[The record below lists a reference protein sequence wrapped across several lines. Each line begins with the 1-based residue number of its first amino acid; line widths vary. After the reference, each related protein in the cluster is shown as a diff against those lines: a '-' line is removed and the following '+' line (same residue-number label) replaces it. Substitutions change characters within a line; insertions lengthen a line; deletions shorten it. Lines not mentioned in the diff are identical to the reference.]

1 MRKKTAILAALI
13 GCVLLA
19 AAAWAQ
25 NAPRPKSQK
34 ELDALKAIEAAPSI
48 DVKLQKTDDFLAA
61 FPDSD
66 YKQYLL
72 DRAAEIA
79 ADKNDYPA
87 AMAWGQ
93 RDLDGNANSFVA
105 KLSLGKVTASTT
117 REFDLDKDKK
127 LADAEKWVNSAL
139 DLLKTVPRPVWFSDD
154 KWPQVKKYY
163 ESSGHQ
169 TLGLIAMV
177 RKKYDVAA
185 AEFQTAFDTMP
196 EPAYLIHVGEA
207 SIKGGKY
214 DIAIAAYDKVL
225 ATPDLNP
232 VVKQV
237 AERERND
244 ALRRKGVPPAAPAA
258 QTTPA
263 AQTAPAASPAPTS
276 GAAPPVTGTPAP
288 ADSK

>member
-1 MRKKTAILAALI
+1 MRNKTAILAALT
-13 GCVLLA
+13 GSVLLA
-19 AAAWAQ
+19 IAAFGQ
-25 NAPRPKSQK
+25 NPPRPKSQK
-34 ELDALKAIEAAPSI
+34 ELDGLKAIDGAPSL

-79 ADKNDYPA
+79 ADKNDYPV

-93 RDLDGNANSFVA
+93 RDLDGNPNSFVA
-105 KLSLGKVTASTT
+105 MLSLAKVTASTT
-117 REFDLDKDKK
+117 KEFDLDKEKK
-127 LADAEKWVNSAL
+127 LADAEKWANGAL
-139 DLLKTVPRPVWFSDD
+139 DLLKSVPRPTWFTED

-169 TLGLIAMV
+169 TLGLIAMD

-185 AEFQTAFDTMP
+185 AEFQTAFDILP

-207 SIKGGKY
+207 SIRGGKY
-214 DIAIAAYDKVL
+214 DNAIAAYDKVL

-237 AERERND
+237 AEREKNE
-244 ALRRKGVPPAAPAA
+244 ALRHKGVPPAAPAA
-258 QTTPA
+258 PA
-263 AQTAPAASPAPTS
+263 TPAASPAPPS
-276 GAAPPVTGTPAP
+276 GAAAPVTGTSAP

>member
-13 GCVLLA
+13 GCVLLG

-34 ELDALKAIEAAPSI
+34 ELDALKAIDAAPSL
-48 DVKLQKTDDFLAA
+48 DAKLQKTDDFLAA

-72 DRAAEIA
+72 DRAAEMA
-79 ADKNDYPA
+79 ADKKDYPV

-93 RDLDGNANSFVA
+93 RDLDGNPNSFVA
-105 KLSLGKVTASTT
+105 MLSLARITAGTT
-117 REFDLDKDKK
+117 KEFDLDKEKK
-127 LADAEKWVNSAL
+127 LADADKWANSAL
-139 DLLKTVPRPVWFSDD
+139 DLLKTAPRPAWFSED

-163 ESSGHQ
+163 ESSGQQ
-169 TLGLIAMV
+169 TLGLIAMD

-244 ALRRKGVPPAAPAA
+244 ALRRKRVPPAAPAA
-258 QTTPA
+258 QTQPA
-263 AQTAPAASPAPTS
+263 AQTAPAAPPAPAS

>member
-19 AAAWAQ
+19 SAAWAQ

-34 ELDALKAIEAAPSI
+34 ELDALKAIDAAPSI

-79 ADKNDYPA
+79 ADKNDYPLT
-87 AMAWGQ
+87 MAWGQ
-93 RDLDGNANSFVA
+93 RDLDGNPNSFVA
-105 KLSLGKVTASTT
+105 MLSLAKTTAATT
-117 REFDLDKDKK
+117 KEFDLDKEKK

-139 DLLKTVPRPVWFSDD
+139 DLLKTVPRPAWFPED
-154 KWPQVKKYY
+154 KWPVVKKYY

-169 TLGLIAMV
+169 TLGMIAMA
-177 RKKYDVAA
+177 RKKFDAAA
-185 AEFQTAFDTMP
+185 AEFQTAFDIMP

-214 DIAIAAYDKVL
+214 DNAIGAYDKVL

-237 AERERND
+237 AEREKND
-244 ALRRKGVPPAAPAA
+244 ALRRKGVPRPAA
-258 QTTPA
+258 PA
-263 AQTAPAASPAPTS
+263 AQTAPAAQPAPAA
-276 GAAPPVTGTPAP
+276 GVAPPVTGTPAP

>member
-25 NAPRPKSQK
+25 SAPRPKSQK
-34 ELDALKAIEAAPSI
+34 ELDALKAIDAAPSL
-48 DVKLQKTDDFLAA
+48 DTKLQKTDDFLAA

-72 DRAAEIA
+72 DRAAEMA
-79 ADKNDYPA
+79 ADKNDYPV

-93 RDLDGNANSFVA
+93 RDLDSNPNSFVA
-105 KLSLGKVTASTT
+105 MLSLAKITAATT
-117 REFDLDKDKK
+117 KEFDLDKEKK
-127 LADAEKWVNSAL
+127 LIDAEKWANSAL
-139 DLLKTVPRPVWFSDD
+139 DLLKTAPKPAWFAED

-163 ESSGHQ
+163 ESSGYQ
-169 TLGLIAMV
+169 TLGLIAMD

-207 SIKGGKY
+207 SIRGGKY
-214 DIAIAAYDKVL
+214 DNAIAAYDKVL
-225 ATPDLNP
+225 VTPDLNP

-237 AERERND
+237 AEREKNE
-244 ALRRKGVPPAAPAA
+244 ALRHKGLPPAAAAAPASPAA
-258 QTTPA
+258 QP
-263 AQTAPAASPAPTS
+263 APAS
-276 GAAPPVTGTPAP
+276 GAAPTVTGTPAP
-288 ADSK
+288 ANSK